1 MAKGLKKECLDS
13 VSQVIGR
20 QLTAKEGED
29 IVLNIKSKVL
39 NIRKT
44 EPNLTKDQYVAKA
57 AALVAQDMQ
66 YRATRMK
73 VNAQRQV
80 IALAAM
86 QNYTA
91 DMRAK
96 GLSANSAAMRYLDKV
111 DKHAVGVSKEYAS
124 ELVDTLQAA

>member
-39 NIRKT
+39 DIRKT

-66 YRATRMK
+66 RQANRMK

-86 QNYTA
+86 QNYTG

-96 GLSANSAAMRYLDKV
+96 GLSANAAAMR
-111 DKHAVGVSKEYAS
+111 
-124 ELVDTLQAA
+124 

>member
-39 NIRKT
+39 DIRKT

-57 AALVAQDMQ
+57 AALVYSRTYKASIVLCFLYGRVAHKFSVESVHDRVTAGQDQ
-66 YRATRMK
+66 
-73 VNAQRQV
+73 
-80 IALAAM
+80 
-86 QNYTA
+86 
-91 DMRAK
+91 
-96 GLSANSAAMRYLDKV
+96 
-111 DKHAVGVSKEYAS
+111 HA
-124 ELVDTLQAA
+124 